1 MSFVLKKGNT
11 NLLTAYIIAY
21 FCVFCKY
28 PLPGGF
34 GNKYSNEEP
43 DGSKREAGARDKLN
57 EFFRAKNWSNQAN
70 WRNKSLAAAQ

>member
-1 MSFVLKKGNT
+1 VDNT
-11 NLLTAYIIAY
+11 IIIA
-21 FCVFCKY
+21 FFLKRVNHLKMR
-28 PLPGGF
+28 GF